1 VEVELEVCSQELLA
15 PLLQIPIQLPLA
27 QVETVPPKVVTLFL
41 MESLQRAVDQVMVLV
56 EMLITR
62 VVLVEVQQET

>member
-1 VEVELEVCSQELLA
+1 
-15 PLLQIPIQLPLA
+15 
-27 QVETVPPKVVTLFL
+27 
-41 MESLQRAVDQVMVLV
+41 MESLQRVVDQVMVLV